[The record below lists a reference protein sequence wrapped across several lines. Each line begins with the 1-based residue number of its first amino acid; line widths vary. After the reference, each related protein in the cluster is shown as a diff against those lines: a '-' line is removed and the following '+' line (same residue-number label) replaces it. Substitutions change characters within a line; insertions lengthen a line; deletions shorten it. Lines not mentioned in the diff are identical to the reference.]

1 MDIATLI
8 GIVVCFG
15 LMIVAITMGG
25 PISAFIDIPS
35 VMITVG
41 GTLGATFTSYPLKD
55 VLGVVGVI
63 KNTFLYKPQ
72 DPVAIIAQLVEFA
85 QIARKE
91 GILALEGKIEEID
104 DPFFKKAI
112 QLAVDGTEPDVMRD
126 ILETEIAFI
135 EDRHKK
141 GADMMDFMAS
151 LAPAFGMIGTLIGLV
166 QMLRTMNDPSTI
178 GPAMAVALITTFYGA
193 VMANVIFSPFAN
205 KLKVRSSEE
214 ILVKDIILAGILSI
228 QAGDNPRILEQKLHA
243 YIPPKLRKS
252 VFE

>member
-1 MDIATLI
+1 MDIATLL

-15 LMIVAITMGG
+15 LMVTAMLLGG
-25 PISAFIDIPS
+25 SIAAFIDVPS
-35 VMITVG
+35 MMITIG

-55 VLGVVGVI
+55 VLGVINVV
-63 KNTFLYKPQ
+63 KNTFLFKPQ
-72 DPVAIIAQLVEFA
+72 DPVAVIQQLVQFA

-91 GILALEGKIEEID
+91 GILALENEIEKID

-112 QLAVDGTEPDVMRD
+112 QLAVDGTEPEVMRD
-126 ILETEIAFI
+126 ILETEIAFV
-135 EDRHKK
+135 EERHKN
-141 GADMMDFMAS
+141 GAAMMEFMAT

-193 VMANVIFSPFAN
+193 VMANVLFTPFAN

-252 VFE
+252 MFE

>member
-8 GIVVCFG
+8 GIIACFA
-15 LMIVAITMGG
+15 LMIIAITMGG
-25 PISAFIDIPS
+25 PISAFIDVPS
-35 VMITVG
+35 MMIVIG
-41 GTLGATFTSYPLKD
+41 GTIGATFISYPLKD
-55 VLGVVGVI
+55 VIGVVGVI
-63 KNTFLYKPQ
+63 KNTFLFKPQ
-72 DPVAIIAQLVEFA
+72 DPVAVIAQLVEFA

-91 GILALEGKIEEID
+91 GILALEGKVEEID

-112 QLAVDGTEPDVMRD
+112 QLAVDGTEPEVMRD

-135 EDRHKK
+135 EDRHKS
-141 GADMMDFMAS
+141 GAAMMEFMAA

-193 VMANVIFSPFAN
+193 VLANVLFSPFSN